1 MSLTIACHAL
11 ARWVGERGAQRW
23 WCGQALR
30 DREARLRNQVR
41 APVLEDQACAP
52 HVDLA
57 VLLACSATDNL
68 TASDRRLARSCAS
81 SRRSS
86 AMRRCCWLRCG
97 RPNARGVGSGGWLRG
112 RRRPSRRDRS
122 WQSGARDSRPPDQR
136 DACARLI
143 RDACTHLT
151 CLKLFCVVSIGWSL
165 GTRIFLLS
173 ATTGLSLRPQ
183 PERAF
188 AAGGAGRIRR
198 WSCTASSPRTTPLP
212 AGAARAAGSWGKW
225 SMRWRGCSTRS
236 GSSFTMAVGVSTMP
250 SRSVTGARGQPSSM
264 Q

>member
-1 MSLTIACHAL
+1 
-11 ARWVGERGAQRW
+11 
-23 WCGQALR
+23 
-30 DREARLRNQVR
+30 
-41 APVLEDQACAP
+41 
-52 HVDLA
+52 
-57 VLLACSATDNL
+57 
-68 TASDRRLARSCAS
+68 
-81 SRRSS
+81 
-86 AMRRCCWLRCG
+86 MRRCCWLRCG
-97 RPNARGVGSGGWLRG
+97 RPNARGAGSGGWLRG

-122 WQSGARDSRPPDQR
+122 WQSGACDSCPPDQ
-136 DACARLI
+136 

-151 CLKLFCVVSIGWSL
+151 CLKTLCVLRRLAGALARESSCSQ
-165 GTRIFLLS
+165 RRQ
-173 ATTGLSLRPQ
+173 ASLRPQ